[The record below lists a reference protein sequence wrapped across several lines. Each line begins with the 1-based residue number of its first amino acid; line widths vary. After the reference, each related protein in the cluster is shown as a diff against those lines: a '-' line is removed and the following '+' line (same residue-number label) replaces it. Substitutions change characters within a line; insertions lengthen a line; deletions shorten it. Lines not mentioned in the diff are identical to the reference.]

1 MRTQKQA
8 FERERER
15 ALAITARGKGPS
27 INYLS
32 IKSPKYQM
40 AVYDP
45 DIYEDTKAGI

>member
-8 FERERER
+8 FEREREKER
-15 ALAITARGKGPS
+15 ALATKARGKGPS

-40 AVYDP
+40 AV
-45 DIYEDTKAGI
+45 